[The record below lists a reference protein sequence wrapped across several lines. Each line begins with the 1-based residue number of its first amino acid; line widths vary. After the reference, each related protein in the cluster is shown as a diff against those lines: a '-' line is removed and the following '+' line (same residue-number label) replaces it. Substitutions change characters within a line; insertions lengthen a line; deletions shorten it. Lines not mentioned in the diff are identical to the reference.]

1 MNAQLRH
8 IIIRMFV
15 TLLILL
21 VLETLASSLFPMLG
35 MSEHR
40 VTFNVLIV
48 LYLTFKLRTPWLPVL
63 IFLVQWFHSFFSVEG
78 WEMGTIAGV
87 VVAIVVSYLKDL
99 LHFSSSLITIILTQ
113 VFQCLWVAIVIGLLA
128 LKGTENVYLLD
139 KFWRFIPESLI
150 ISFLSP
156 FFFSILDKIWAS
168 NERGMLGDEG

>member
-87 VVAIVVSYLKDL
+87 LVAIVVSYLKDL